1 MNIRLRCITTVA
13 LALGLSGCLEDEYK
27 VTTVVSTE
35 GTCERVITVG
45 REKKTVPDGAF
56 PVPTDSTWQ
65 CEWTVAKKVDSTSK
79 KAENVYTARK
89 RFADFDALAREYP
102 VQHDSTRFSISVNV
116 QKKFRLFY
124 SYYDYS
130 ETYARFDPLHVPV
143 QPSAFMTEEELR
155 QFMSSEV
162 PDSTLEKKFNRWEQ
176 RNMMEWAFGRL
187 VDAVRRRNDPGVPV
201 SLFEQNKERLIAL
214 FADDTTK
221 GRKHQNFED
230 KTVSDMAG
238 LLHLSTDTVRFLV
251 PELDSVGSHA
261 MKRMEITD
269 RAKGSYTNSVVMPG
283 VIIAT
288 NAGEVRGTTVVWRF
302 THEHLALMDYPMN
315 VESRVVNLWAIIL
328 TAFVVLV
335 AIGVPLFLRR
345 SSIV

>member
-1 MNIRLRCITTVA
+1 MNTRIRCIATAA
-13 LALGLSGCLEDEYK
+13 LALLLSGCLEDEYK
-27 VTTVVSTE
+27 VITVISTD
-35 GTCERVITVG
+35 GTCERVITVR
-45 REKKTVPDGAF
+45 REKKTLPDGAF
-56 PVPTDSTWQ
+56 PVPADSTWQ
-65 CEWTVAKKVDSTSK
+65 CEWTLAKKADSTSK
-79 KAENVYTARK
+79 EADNVYTARK

-116 QKKFRLFY
+116 QKKFRWFY
-124 SYYDYS
+124 SYYDYT

-162 PDSTLEKKFNRWEQ
+162 PDSTLEKKWNRWDQ

-187 VDAVRRRNDPGVPV
+187 VDAVRRRNDPGLPV
-201 SLFEQNKERLIAL
+201 SIFEQNKERLIAL
-214 FADDTTK
+214 LGDDTTK
-221 GRKHQNFED
+221 GSNHQDFAG
-230 KTVSDMAG
+230 KTANDMAG
-238 LLHLSTDTVRFLV
+238 LLHLSADAVRLLV
-251 PELDSVGSHA
+251 PDLDSIGSQA
-261 MKRMEITD
+261 LKRMEITD
-269 RAKGSYTNSVVMPG
+269 KAKGSYTNSVVMPG

-328 TAFVVLV
+328 TAVVVLV
-335 AIGVPLFLRR
+335 AIGVPVFLRR

>member
-1 MNIRLRCITTVA
+1 MNTRLRCIATAA

-27 VTTVVSTE
+27 VTTVISTD

-45 REKKTVPDGAF
+45 REQKTLPNGAF

-65 CEWTVAKKVDSTSK
+65 CEWTLAKKVDSTSK
-79 KAENVYTARK
+79 KADNVYTARK
-89 RFADFDALAREYP
+89 RFADFDGLAREYP
-102 VQHDSTRFSISVNV
+102 VQHDSTRLSISVNI
-116 QKKFRLFY
+116 QKKFRWFY
-124 SYYDYS
+124 SYYDYT

-162 PDSTLEKKFNRWEQ
+162 PDSTLEKKRNLWEQ
-176 RNMMEWAFGRL
+176 QNMMEWAFGLL
-187 VDAVRRRNDPGVPV
+187 VDAVRRRNDPGLPV

-214 FADDTTK
+214 LADDTTK
-221 GRKHQNFED
+221 GSKHRDFAD
-230 KTVSDMAG
+230 KTVRDMAG
-238 LLHLSTDTVRFLV
+238 LLHLSTDAVRLLV
-251 PELDSVGSHA
+251 PDLDSIGSQA
-261 MKRMEITD
+261 VKRMEIID
-269 RAKGSYTNSVVMPG
+269 KAKGSYTNSVVMPG

-315 VESRVVNLWAIIL
+315 VESRVINLWAIIL

-335 AIGVPLFLRR
+335 AIGVPVFLRR
-345 SSIV
+345 SSIA

>member
-1 MNIRLRCITTVA
+1 MNTRFRGITTAA
-13 LALGLSGCLEDEYK
+13 LALLLSGCLDDEYK
-27 VTTVVSTE
+27 VTTVISTD

-45 REKKTVPDGAF
+45 REKKTLPNGAF

-65 CEWTVAKKVDSTSK
+65 CEWTLAKKVDSTSK
-79 KAENVYTARK
+79 KADNVYTARK

-102 VQHDSTRFSISVNV
+102 VQHDSTRFSISVKV
-116 QKKFRLFY
+116 QKRFRWFY
-124 SYYDYS
+124 SYYDYT

-162 PDSTLEKKFNRWEQ
+162 PDSTLETKWNRWEQ
-176 RNMMEWAFGRL
+176 QNMMEWAFGLL
-187 VDAVRRRNDPGVPV
+187 VDAVRRRNDPGLPV
-201 SLFEQNKERLIAL
+201 SLFEQNKDRLIAL

-221 GRKHQNFED
+221 GSQHQDFAD

-238 LLHLSTDTVRFLV
+238 LLHLSADAVRLLV
-251 PELDSVGSHA
+251 PDLDSIKSQA
-261 MKRMEITD
+261 LKRMETTD
-269 RAKGSYTNSVVMPG
+269 KAKGSYTNSVVMPG

-335 AIGVPLFLRR
+335 AVGLPLFLRR